1 MLFRS
6 VLDRT
11 ISKVLEWGFILYKVR
26 DMIISNIKEILRK
39 RSDVEMVTRKSDF
52 RSGRKMRRSLNGRI
66 LRKTTL
72 NILMVVAVCC
82 AIMALSMQFLANSIL
97 LDSLQPMVRQSAKT
111 VEANI
116 HMMADRMMMIAGDS
130 RMSIAGMGG
139 DAAASGT
146 AGEEAV
152 ENWSAV
158 LTEAAEIY
166 EFYTIAL
173 YDLNGGLVQGID
185 GAPESLDDDFLA
197 LLKETDNLTTSKSTL
212 FQDKLGIT
220 MGMPVKENGETA
232 FYVVG
237 VYKYDA
243 LNDVLSSINIGK
255 NGMAYMV
262 NRDGVVMGHP
272 DQAIVKS
279 QATLLEL
286 SGGNEEAIR
295 SVTTGETGATE
306 FIIDGQRT
314 LAAFSPIRGTQWAL
328 VLQVPKSDYNNLINE
343 AMVVSGM
350 CTLAVLLISI
360 IGILRMASSISKPVK
375 NVTSRMISL
384 SDGDLHTQVLNV
396 KSGDELE
403 IMTRTLADMVE
414 SINRYISD
422 IRQVLSGVA
431 DGNLQIEPQ
440 VEYRGDF
447 TLIRNSLVTILQ
459 SMNETIT
466 GFQAAATRL
475 AGMAEELNGQSG
487 QLHEASLEQNQATEA
502 LVGEVTNVKEQLVN
516 VTRSSNQTRAM
527 TLEITRKVQEANAQ
541 MEVLSKA
548 MDDISSHAQEI
559 TTIAKA
565 IDDIAFQTSILALN
579 ASVEAA
585 HAGSAGKGFAVVAE
599 EVKDLAGK
607 SAKAAQSAVEIVEN
621 TKAVI
626 RNGVE
631 LNIST
636 AESLRSIY
644 GVSGEISEM
653 SDQLVAAVQ
662 GQEEALISMEGRIAT
677 ISAIADRNLQNAG
690 GTSQSSGLLAK
701 EAEELQAQVR
711 KFALKE
717 AYDR

>member
-1 MLFRS
+1 
-6 VLDRT
+6 
-11 ISKVLEWGFILYKVR
+11 
-26 DMIISNIKEILRK
+26 
-39 RSDVEMVTRKSDF
+39 MVTRKSDF

-677 ISAIADRNLQNAG
+677 ISAIADRNLQKAG
-690 GTSQSSGLLAK
+690 GTSQSSGHLAK

>member
-1 MLFRS
+1 M
-6 VLDRT
+6 DRT

-26 DMIISNIKEILRK
+26 YMIISNIKEILRK

-130 RMSIAGMGG
+130 RMSIVGMGG

-152 ENWSAV
+152 KNWSAV

>member
-1 MLFRS
+1 
-6 VLDRT
+6 
-11 ISKVLEWGFILYKVR
+11 
-26 DMIISNIKEILRK
+26 
-39 RSDVEMVTRKSDF
+39 MVTRKSDF

-626 RNGVE
+626 RNGVD
-631 LNIST
+631 LNICT

>member
-1 MLFRS
+1 M
-6 VLDRT
+6 DRT

-26 DMIISNIKEILRK
+26 DMIISNIKAILRK

-130 RMSIAGMGG
+130 RMSIVGMGG

-152 ENWSAV
+152 KNWSAV